1 MAGHAKRNALLV
13 VLGVGALFAF
23 ALATLP
29 ASVVGGRLARLGLE
43 AAAFNGSIWN
53 GSASG
58 LTWRG
63 SPLGDLQWQ
72 LSPAPLLRGHL
83 AGHAALGRP
92 DGSVDTRFD
101 LRWTG
106 DAVLTDTSFVLPVE
120 VLSNLPLGMPHG
132 WRGRASGRLDEVVVR
147 NGWPTRLRGA
157 FDMDGLVTPPP
168 RNSAI
173 GSYHIVLPHPKP
185 THEGS
190 LPDYLTAK
198 VTDKEGPFSVVG
210 QLAVG
215 KDRSFLFDGG
225 VAVRG
230 DVPEA
235 MRQSLEMLGP
245 PDASGRRPFTV
256 SGTL

>member
-1 MAGHAKRNALLV
+1 MPGHAKRNALLV
-13 VLGVGALFAF
+13 VLGVGALLAF

-29 ASVVGGRLARLGLE
+29 ASVAGGRLARLGFE
-43 AAAFNGSIWN
+43 AAEFSGSVWT

-58 LTWRG
+58 LAWRG

-72 LSPAPLLRGHL
+72 LSPAALLRGHL
-83 AGHAALGRP
+83 AGHAALARA

-101 LRWTG
+101 LGWTG
-106 DAVLTDTSFVLPVE
+106 EAALSDTSFALPVE
-120 VLSNLPLGMPHG
+120 VLSDLPIGMPHG
-132 WRGRASGRLDEVVVR
+132 WRGRVSGKLDEVVVR
-147 NGWPTRLRGA
+147 HGWPTRLRGA

-173 GSYHIVLPHPKP
+173 GSYHVVMPHPKP

-198 VTDKEGPFSVVG
+198 VTDKDGPFSVDG

-215 KDRSFLFDGG
+215 KDRSFLFEGG

-230 DVPEA
+230 NVPEA

-245 PDASGRRPFTV
+245 PDAAGRRPFTV